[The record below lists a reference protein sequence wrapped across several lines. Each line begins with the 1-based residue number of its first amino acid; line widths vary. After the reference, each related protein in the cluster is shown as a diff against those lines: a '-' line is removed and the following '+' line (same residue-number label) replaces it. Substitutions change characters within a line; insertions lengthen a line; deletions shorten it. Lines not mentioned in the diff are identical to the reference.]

1 MRYND
6 RSVVTAQNIR
16 AKLGFKDAHSVPRRG
31 V

>member
-16 AKLGFKDAHSVPRRG
+16 AKLGFKDAYSIPRRG